1 MGGRRCL
8 SPPPVQKSCGYN
20 EIAALSKT
28 LMRLPRQIVSFSP
41 VAAVAVV
48 APAAGDEHVGP
59 VGGEGCGD
67 ECAHADEGLE
77 QIVSGLA

>member
-8 SPPPVQKSCGYN
+8 SPPLVQKSCGYN
-20 EIAALSKT
+20 EIAAALSKT
-28 LMRLPRQIVSFSP
+28 LMGSPGQILSLSP

-48 APAAGDEHVGP
+48 APGDEHVGP

-67 ECAHADEGLE
+67 ECVHADEGLV
-77 QIVSGLA
+77 QIVLGLA